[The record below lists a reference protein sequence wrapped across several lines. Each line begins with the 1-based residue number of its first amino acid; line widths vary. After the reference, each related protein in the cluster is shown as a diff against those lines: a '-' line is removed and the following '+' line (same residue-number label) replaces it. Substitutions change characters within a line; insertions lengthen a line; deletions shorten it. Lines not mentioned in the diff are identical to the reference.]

1 MNLYKAT
8 NEPAK
13 RARFGNG
20 HGVVPFGTYQ
30 AWLRTAESPR
40 RTTHAGSYSGGT
52 SCIFDPHEHHSRRRE
67 GGGCAADSIRGR
79 LRTHLGI
86 RLILVNNKM
95 KFTPERRANAI
106 VPDPEYECMS
116 HGPMLSTREMTRR
129 TQASATRVLE
139 ALSKV
144 AYLHRWLPSVSP
156 YDFPSFPE
164 VFLVVRE
171 HD

>member
-1 MNLYKAT
+1 M
-8 NEPAK
+8 
-13 RARFGNG
+13 
-20 HGVVPFGTYQ
+20 
-30 AWLRTAESPR
+30 
-40 RTTHAGSYSGGT
+40 
-52 SCIFDPHEHHSRRRE
+52 
-67 GGGCAADSIRGR
+67 
-79 LRTHLGI
+79 
-86 RLILVNNKM
+86 ILVNNKM

-116 HGPMLSTREMTRR
+116 HGPMLSTRGMTRR